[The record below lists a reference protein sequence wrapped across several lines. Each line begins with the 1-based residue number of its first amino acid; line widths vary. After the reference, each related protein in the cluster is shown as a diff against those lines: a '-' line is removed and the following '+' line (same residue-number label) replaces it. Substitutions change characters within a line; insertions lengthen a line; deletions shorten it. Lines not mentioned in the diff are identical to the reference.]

1 MNSYERNEIFGRRTR
16 FALLTDALLYGTI
29 LWTALYYVM
38 RDSRYPALVASL
50 FTGAAF
56 TMALFFAVRYALRS
70 RRRLRARI
78 RAELAL
84 EQLLLEPEHMA
95 RARFAPDDVLLKT
108 AVRRDD
114 LMESMRDGARVLWLC
129 GEPEEDAKRF
139 LLENGGR
146 LTVHPKDRTAAR
158 LSDTVPEAAVEAE
171 LMRRSGRKKKLP
183 PLRELVRQWKPNR
196 FTLLGVLLM
205 GLSFLTP
212 YKLFFR
218 IVASGCFV
226 IGSFL
231 YTRAIAAGASQR
243 R

>member
-29 LWTALYYVM
+29 LWTVLYYVM
-38 RDSRYPALVASL
+38 RDTRYPAIVASL

-56 TMALFFAVRYALRS
+56 TVALAFAVRYAIRGRRKLRE
-70 RRRLRARI
+70 RI

-84 EQLLLEPEHMA
+84 EQLLLAPENVA

-108 AVRRDD
+108 EVRRDD

-129 GEPEEDAKRF
+129 GEPEEDARRF
-139 LLENGGR
+139 LMEIGKR
-146 LTVHPKDRTAAR
+146 LTVHPKNRTAAR
-158 LSDTVPEAAVEAE
+158 LSDTVSEAAVEAE

-183 PLRELVRQWKPNR
+183 PFRELVRQWKPNR

-212 YKLFFR
+212 YKLYFR
-218 IVASGCFV
+218 ILASGCFV
-226 IGSFL
+226 IGSLL
-231 YTRAIAAGASQR
+231 YTRAIASGAVQR